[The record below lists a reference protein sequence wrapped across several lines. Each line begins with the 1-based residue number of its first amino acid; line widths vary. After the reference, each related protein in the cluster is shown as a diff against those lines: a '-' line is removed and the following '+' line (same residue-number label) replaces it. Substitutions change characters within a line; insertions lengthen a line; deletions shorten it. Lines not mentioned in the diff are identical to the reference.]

1 MLFRPGWSFF
11 EEWVRYGLALVED
24 CTFPYLPSD
33 HPLRYQWMEVAG
45 SAGLTQKRAPSRYYN
60 SGFVGLPASLQH
72 VLPTWESLTEAAQA
86 FGYDST
92 RFTSADRTSPWQ
104 VADQELLNVTVMTTD
119 VPLCTLGSVGMD
131 FNGGGY
137 VMSHAVNSPKPWARD
152 YVKSSLDGKPP
163 SLSDKGF

>member
-1 MLFRPGWSFF
+1 VDGGRWVGGIDAKTRPS
-11 EEWVRYGLALVED
+11 
-24 CTFPYLPSD
+24 
-33 HPLRYQWMEVAG
+33 Q
-45 SAGLTQKRAPSRYYN
+45 YYN

-72 VLPTWESLTEAAQA
+72 VLPTWESITKAVQA

-104 VADQELLNVTVMTTD
+104 AADQELLNVTVMTTD
-119 VPLCTLGSVGMD
+119 VPLGPVGMD

>member
-1 MLFRPGWSFF
+1 M
-11 EEWVRYGLALVED
+11 
-24 CTFPYLPSD
+24 
-33 HPLRYQWMEVAG
+33 
-45 SAGLTQKRAPSRYYN
+45 
-60 SGFVGLPASLQH
+60 
-72 VLPTWESLTEAAQA
+72 LPTWESLTEAAQA

-104 VADQELLNVTVMTTD
+104 AADQALLNVTVMTTD
-119 VPLCTLGSVGMD
+119 VPLGPDGMD

-137 VMSHAVNSPKPWARD
+137 VMSRAVNSPKPWARD